1 MRAHPNRDPHNTGTQ
16 IYTQTQTALKQE
28 VCAVI
33 TFRRINNV
41 SENTNLGVP
50 AQSISSIA
58 GV

>member
-1 MRAHPNRDPHNTGTQ
+1 MHAHPNRGTHSTRTQ
-16 IYTQTQTALKQE
+16 IYTQTQTPLKQE
-28 VCAVI
+28 ECAVI